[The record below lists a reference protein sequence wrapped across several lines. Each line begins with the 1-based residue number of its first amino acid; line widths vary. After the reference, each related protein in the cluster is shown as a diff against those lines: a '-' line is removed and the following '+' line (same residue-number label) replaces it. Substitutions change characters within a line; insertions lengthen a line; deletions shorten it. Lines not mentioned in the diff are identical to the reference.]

1 MLSRK
6 PILVTCIM
14 LLMAMTANAQNIT
27 ITGTVSDNT
36 GPVVGVT
43 VVVQGTV
50 LSGTTDLY
58 GKYSITA
65 PSSATLIFSSLGYKT
80 VEVPVN
86 GRARI
91 DVIMEEEAF
100 VLEDL
105 VVVGFG
111 TQKK

>member
-1 MLSRK
+1 MEIVNNNLVEQVSLKPKLILYLMLSRK

-65 PSSATLIFSSLGYKT
+65 PSSATLIFFFAWL
-80 VEVPVN
+80 
-86 GRARI
+86 
-91 DVIMEEEAF
+91 
-100 VLEDL
+100 
-105 VVVGFG
+105 
-111 TQKK
+111 